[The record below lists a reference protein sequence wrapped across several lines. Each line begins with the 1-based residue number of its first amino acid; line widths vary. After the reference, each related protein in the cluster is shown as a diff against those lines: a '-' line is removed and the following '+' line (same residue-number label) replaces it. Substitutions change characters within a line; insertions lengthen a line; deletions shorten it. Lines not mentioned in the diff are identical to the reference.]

1 MKVQSVSKGVEE
13 GKQRVEL
20 EGLSPDELIRARTG
34 YTGMQDVRQSIVE
47 EIAKGNTMSP
57 SGVMLES
64 TSQRVMRPL
73 TADSNSLKRASTP
86 QKKFKM
92 LKELAR
98 LNQELRVQKPYN
110 PTTKD

>member
-1 MKVQSVSKGVEE
+1 
-13 GKQRVEL
+13 
-20 EGLSPDELIRARTG
+20 
-34 YTGMQDVRQSIVE
+34 MQDVRKSIVE
-47 EIAKGNTMSP
+47 EIAKGNTMQ
-57 SGVMLES
+57 ES